1 MTPQTY
7 IAFVNLNLADQ
18 MRSLQKWN
26 GKKWNPKRFEDFSN
40 ALRNADKKHGTL
52 LLKPNCIGY
61 VSVTTVHDF
70 IRGRKLQ
77 AA

>member
-1 MTPQTY
+1 MTQQAY
-7 IAFVNLNLADQ
+7 IAFVKLNLADQ

-52 LLKPNCIGY
+52 LK
-61 VSVTTVHDF
+61 D
-70 IRGRKLQ
+70 IRRPTNKLSKLPRLITI
-77 AA
+77 